1 MDVVTRLRGVSAPL
15 DVVVSG
21 LAFPE
26 CPRWYDGALWI
37 TDVAAGQVL
46 RWTPGPEGAAGIE
59 VVCEVEGH
67 PAGTGFLPDGRL
79 LVAAGDRRQVLRREP
94 DGSLVVHADLSQ
106 VATAQLNDM
115 HVTADGRA
123 YVGNYGDD
131 SVPPA
136 PPAPAVL
143 ALVTPEGE
151 VRAAADGMLFANGI
165 ATTADGGTLVVAE
178 TRATP
183 GRLTRFRVE
192 ADGSLA
198 DRQVLAELEPG
209 VLPDGI
215 ALDEESVWVASPF
228 TDQVLRVDLADGRL
242 REVLAVPTPYA
253 VALGGADGRDL
264 FICTAPTW
272 VPADALAARG
282 GQVLRARIG

>member
-1 MDVVTRLRGVSAPL
+1 MLRRVSAP
-15 DVVVSG
+15 DVVLSG

-26 CPRWYDGALWI
+26 CPRWYGGALWV

-46 RWTPGPEGAAGIE
+46 RWVPGADSAE

-79 LVAAGDRRQVLRREP
+79 LVAAGDRRQVLRREH
-94 DGSLVVHADLSQ
+94 DGSLVVHADLSHL
-106 VATAQLNDM
+106 ATAQLNDM
-115 HVTADGRA
+115 HVTPDGRA

-131 SVPPA
+131 SAPPA
-136 PPAPAVL
+136 PPHPAVL
-143 ALVTPEGE
+143 ALVMPDGQ
-151 VRAAADGMLFANGI
+151 VRAAADQMLFANGI
-165 ATTADGGTLVVAE
+165 ATTADGRTLVVAE

-192 ADGSLA
+192 EDGSLGE
-198 DRQVLAELEPG
+198 RQVLAELEPG

-215 ALDEESVWVASPF
+215 ALDGDSVWVASPF
-228 TDQVLRVDLADGRL
+228 SDQVLRVDLADGTL

-253 VALGGADGRDL
+253 VALGGHDGRDL
-264 FICTAPTW
+264 FVCTAPTW
-272 VPADALAARG
+272 VPADALALRG
-282 GQVLRARIG
+282 GQVLRVRVGD